1 MSPTDDRRIGEVVQ
15 ARTAGFV
22 GQCYQ
27 LNDSPDF
34 GCIVRVSDGRVDIF
48 GIVSDVTTASLD
60 AGRRVSA
67 RGADEATEEDLFTN
81 NPEIGMLLKTEF
93 TAITVGFRDG
103 VSVAQRLP
111 SAPPRLHGFIYHCE
125 ENDLRAF
132 GARLEFLGPL
142 LNAGTSSTADELIGA
157 TLRCVGSVQTDPRAF
172 LVAAGKRLAVLLEND
187 MRRLATILRS
197 AQA

>member
-1 MSPTDDRRIGEVVQ
+1 MNPTDDRRIGEVVQ
-15 ARTAGFV
+15 ARTADFV
-22 GQCYQ
+22 GQCYR

-48 GIVSDVTTASLD
+48 GIVSDVTTGSLD

-67 RGADEATEEDLFTN
+67 RGAVETSEEDLFAN
-81 NPEIGMLLKTEF
+81 NPEIDMLLKTKF

-103 VSVAQRLP
+103 DSVAQRLP
-111 SAPPRLHGFIYHCE
+111 STPPRLHGFIYHCAE
-125 ENDLRAF
+125 SDLRSF

-142 LNAGTSSTADELIGA
+142 LNVGTSSTVDELIGA
-157 TLRCVGSVQTDPRAF
+157 TLRRIGSVQTDPRAF
-172 LVAAGKRLAVLLEND
+172 LVAAGKRLAILLEND
-187 MRRLATILRS
+187 MRRLSTILRS